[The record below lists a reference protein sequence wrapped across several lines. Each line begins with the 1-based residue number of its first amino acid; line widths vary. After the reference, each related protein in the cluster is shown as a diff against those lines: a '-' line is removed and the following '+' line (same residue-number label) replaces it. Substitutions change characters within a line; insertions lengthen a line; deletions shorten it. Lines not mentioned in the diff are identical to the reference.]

1 MELDKKKSK
10 KSIMEAFKDLKSLR
24 GDELRFYLILYHFKN
39 QYLFKPILYLILIST
54 YLKTFL

>member
-1 MELDKKKSK
+1 
-10 KSIMEAFKDLKSLR
+10 MEAFKDLKSLR